1 MVTETEKAT
10 VIAAVQQG
18 SHRWQTAFNQGDAA
32 TCAAAYEPT
41 AVMQARPMGT
51 FTGTAEIQA
60 FWQQLMTDGFTHVEY
75 LEPKIQVLDATSAV
89 LSSPW
94 RMNKA
99 SGLIHRELWVLQ
111 PDGTAKLREDDF
123 EVTG

>member
-1 MVTETEKAT
+1 MVTEPEKAK
-10 VIAAVQQG
+10 VLAAVQKG
-18 SHRWQTAFNQGDAA
+18 SQQWKTAFNQGNAA
-32 TCAAAYEPT
+32 GCAAEYEKT
-41 AVMQARPMGT
+41 AVMQARPFGT

-60 FWQQLMTDGFTHVEY
+60 FWQQLIEDGFTDVAY
-75 LEPKIQVLDATSAV
+75 IEPEIQVIDTTSAV
-89 LSSPW
+89 LTAQW